1 MRKKPKQIPVK
12 SAAEV
17 QEAQE
22 REDILEQKLLE
33 KTRTKEIAIKRIEDF
48 SSIERIEKY
57 VKGII
62 NHKNFNNSEF
72 TKSSNHPSTD
82 QCYDNPEC
90 ESIFFKNI
98 GLAIH
103 IHVSENNLKTMGDG
117 SIVNLDHESNY

>member
-1 MRKKPKQIPVK
+1 MSKIPVK
-12 SAAEV
+12 PAAAV
-17 QEAQE
+17 QEDQE
-22 REDILEQKLLE
+22 REENLEQILLE
-33 KTRTKEIAIKRIEDF
+33 ETRTKEIAIKRIEDF

-98 GLAIH
+98 GLAID
-103 IHVSENNLKTMGDG
+103 IHVSESNLKITGDG
-117 SIVNLDHESNY
+117 SIVNLDHELNY